1 MAPVTTPTST
11 FNENPTRITS
21 HPPTDAPSIS
31 NGRILSSL
39 QMMKRCHKKPKPMI
53 LLPLKKMIQKILRQN
68 ANIATKCMH
77 VVAKKNGTS
86 NLLSHLANQCK
97 EYLGRDIKKPK
108 TLSFQPKKSE
118 EEGKLIATSYSPK
131 KCREAIVR
139 YIILDEQPFRVVVG
153 EGFRDMLRVFEP
165 RLQVPYRITIERDF
179 LKLYKKEK
187 IKLKDYLVANR
198 QRVSLTTDT
207 WSSHQNLNYMCLTAH
222 YIDDQWRLHKKI
234 LNFCTIVNH
243 KGDTIGRAI
252 ATCLLEWGIDKVLT
266 VTVDNATS
274 NDHADKTSKMTS
286 KVRNKLNEL
295 YDQYKLLYHENV
307 AHKDETHN
315 PSEMEIDSNEVDFAT
330 AFTTGF
336 MKLVEKT
343 DGEEFKT
350 EVDRI

>member
-1 MAPVTTPTST
+1 MKIQLELQVTHQLMHLQFLMS
-11 FNENPTRITS
+11 
-21 HPPTDAPSIS
+21 
-31 NGRILSSL
+31 RILSSL

-53 LLPLKKMIQKILRQN
+53 LLPLK
-68 ANIATKCMH
+68 
-77 VVAKKNGTS
+77 
-86 NLLSHLANQCK
+86 
-97 EYLGRDIKKPK
+97 
-108 TLSFQPKKSE
+108 KKSE

-198 QRVSLTTDT
+198 QRVSLTADT

-234 LNFCTIVNH
+234 LNFRTIVND

-274 NDHADKTSKMTS
+274 NDHAGTLLSN
-286 KVRNKLNEL
+286 KVNNWNGSILRGENMHMKCCAHILNLIVKEGL
-295 YDQYKLLYHENV
+295 EDYHESITRICNV
-307 AHKDETHN
+307 ARYVKYFLVRSQKFKACVERVKISSHKAICLDVPTRWN
-315 PSEMEIDSNEVDFAT
+315 STYLMLEVAEKYQK
-330 AFTTGF
+330 AFEH
-336 MKLVEKT
+336 L
-343 DGEEFKT
+343 EEQDT
-350 EVDRI
+350 LLWLRIC